1 MSVKMVIIFGTIMLL
16 IMGIVAFSYYRLTIR
31 FVSLFNKK
39 SRKDYEKKKKILF
52 ACLSFVMTILTVNFF
67 STLGIALAHF
77 LVLTWVVELVNVVIK
92 FLFVDKNLKI
102 WNGIISSLIIPFLC
116 TVAIIIYGYI
126 NIHNVVRTEY
136 TVRSNEI
143 NEEYKIVFV
152 SDIHYGTIV
161 SDEEI
166 DNAIDRINEENA
178 DIIILGG
185 DMVDESTSKED
196 IIEAYDKLSKL
207 NSKLGIYHVEGNHDR
222 QKYSDNPTLSDEE
235 YEELK
240 NKSNIVFLEDETI
253 QVSNDILITG
263 RLDVSNKNRLGEK
276 ELFYRI
282 DQSKFIIVADHQPRN
297 YKEENEAGANMVLSG
312 HTHAGQLFPIGLFTT
327 LVGGAEQNYGLA
339 LEGNTA
345 CIVSSGLVG
354 WGFPIRTSKNC
365 EYVVINLK
373 PE

>member
-39 SRKDYEKKKKILF
+39 SRKDYEKKKKVLF